1 MDNFDLRKYLGSKTL
16 LNESAPGYDTRKFG
30 EALPTLE
37 SVKAAYEAKEC
48 KCGKGETCKCN
59 ESKLNETRDEE
70 IQNMASILINAM
82 GTSTTLENLIYAM
95 STDDAKLYLGAIM
108 QDHGLV
114 MGDDDEADDDAM
126 ASIMMDAPDRY

>member
-1 MDNFDLRKYLGSKTL
+1 MKVHL
-16 LNESAPGYDTRKFG
+16 DTIV
-30 EALPTLE
+30 E
-37 SVKAAYEAKEC
+37 
-48 KCGKGETCKCN
+48 N
-59 ESKLNETRDEE
+59 EE
-70 IQNMASILINAM
+70 IQTMASILINAM

-108 QDHGLV
+108 QDNELV